1 MLVLSLLNPPGSEG
15 GLSGFFCIFFVF
27 ACWFFF
33 NQMLFQKFY
42 FHDQEAMAQFF

>member
-15 GLSGFFCIFFVF
+15 GLRGFFVYFLCLLVG
-27 ACWFFF
+27 FFF